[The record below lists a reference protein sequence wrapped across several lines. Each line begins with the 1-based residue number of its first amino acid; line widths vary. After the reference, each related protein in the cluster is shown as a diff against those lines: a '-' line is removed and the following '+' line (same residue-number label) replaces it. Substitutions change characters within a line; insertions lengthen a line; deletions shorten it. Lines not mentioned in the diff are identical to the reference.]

1 MLYTNITYMFRE
13 VSNFIIKLFEGNSND
28 AELEQHINI
37 EIENTKSID
46 SNEKPNGPS
55 CYTECKIENRVV
67 KKEEENP
74 EEKEEEEPEEEEPE
88 EKEEEKP
95 EEKPDEK
102 EEKGGNM
109 IKHIVS
115 FENFFL
121 TFF

>member
-1 MLYTNITYMFRE
+1 
-13 VSNFIIKLFEGNSND
+13 
-28 AELEQHINI
+28 
-37 EIENTKSID
+37 
-46 SNEKPNGPS
+46 
-55 CYTECKIENRVV
+55 V

-95 EEKPDEK
+95 DEK